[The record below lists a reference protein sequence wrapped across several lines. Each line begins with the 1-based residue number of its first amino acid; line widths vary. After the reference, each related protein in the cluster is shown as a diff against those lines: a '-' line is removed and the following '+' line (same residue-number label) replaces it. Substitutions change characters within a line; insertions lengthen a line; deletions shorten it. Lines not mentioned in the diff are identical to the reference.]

1 MDNYEYLELD
11 SQGREI
17 RLMTLL
23 PGEAGEEIHVTLS
36 NVTLDPAS
44 PPSYEALSYTWGSA
58 HDTLPI
64 RILTGMMAKQAV
76 DRSQMWFQNI
86 FGSSAR
92 NRFQR
97 GSSRGVPYS
106 TLEVTRNLAV
116 ALQHLRYQHKP
127 RVLWIDAICI
137 NQQDVHE
144 RSAQVQLMGDI
155 YRSARQTTVWLGPE
169 EDDSCLAIETLDH
182 LASKYTFDW
191 STYTLLAIGENRDDI
206 ALADPDEDLPIDE
219 QQLTS
224 IKRLLER
231 PWFER
236 LWVWQEVRLARSA
249 VVVCG
254 LTFLQWDRFRS
265 ASMYLGLRGYLG
277 ILLYDKISGLIFY
290 ESGNGQAPHASL
302 FFNLWVS
309 RLCKCSDQRD
319 RIYALANISRLRPSQ
334 SPEHQPFLRPH
345 YSKDVGRVFQD
356 FVLWEIEGSHSLRGL
371 LCCDLQEA
379 LPNVPSWVPNL
390 PASIPNGNI
399 QLLSATGDTRAQALH
414 SGNGVLEVTGGF
426 VSPIGEIIDVES
438 PKEGWLDWP
447 YDDFC
452 GEIRRLAM
460 VILGSAENNIYPTG
474 IGLPEAFCR
483 TIYVNMFAD
492 SYDPIRS
499 KDPLFQDA
507 FDELSR
513 VLDQSGDKSTASNVK
528 MYLHDRELRS
538 RKLFTTS
545 DGYMGLAPMAARPG
559 DQVSVLL
566 GCPVPLV
573 LRPTD
578 DGCFEVVGYCYIHG
592 YGDGEAFFGPL
603 PAGWSRVHGKYGVC
617 FVERSTGKKQFTDP
631 RLGELPDGWQ
641 MISDNGVK
649 QRPWFFDSSTGKS
662 TRDDP
667 RKSAEAIRARGVDLR
682 IILLK

>member
-1 MDNYEYLELD
+1 MDNYEYLQLD

-23 PGEAGEEIHVTLS
+23 PGEAGEEIHLTLS

-86 FGSSAR
+86 FASSAR

-106 TLEVTRNLAV
+106 TLDVTRNLAV

-169 EDDSCLAIETLDH
+169 EDDSCLATETLDH
-182 LASKYTFDW
+182 LAAKFTVDW
-191 STYTLLAIGENRDDI
+191 RTLTVLAIGENKNDI

-249 VVVCG
+249 MVVCG
-254 LTFLQWDRFRS
+254 PTFLQWDRFRS
-265 ASMYLGLRGYLG
+265 AYFCLGLKRYLGN
-277 ILLYDKISGLIFY
+277 LLYERISGIFSY
-290 ESGNGQAPHASL
+290 QSSKEQASYPGL
-302 FFNLWVS
+302 FWNLWDS

-319 RIYALANISRLRPSQ
+319 RIYALINVSRLPRSQ
-334 SPEHQPFLRPH
+334 SPEGQSVLRPD

-356 FVLWEIEGSHSLRGL
+356 FVLWEIEGSHSLRVL
-371 LCCDLQEA
+371 LYCHLQGA

-390 PASIPNGNI
+390 PACIPNGNI
-399 QLLSATGDTRAQALH
+399 PHRSAAGDTRALALH
-414 SGNGVLEVTGGF
+414 DGNGVLEVTGAF

-438 PKEGWLDWP
+438 LEKGWMNRP
-447 YDDFC
+447 YDDYC
-452 GEIRRLAM
+452 GKIRRLAM
-460 VILGSAENNIYPTG
+460 VIMGSAENTIYPTG

-483 TIYVNMFAD
+483 TIYSNRFAD
-492 SYDPIRS
+492 SYDPILS
-499 KDPLFQDA
+499 GTPLFQDA

-513 VLDQSGDKSTASNVK
+513 VLDQSGDRSTGLDVK
-528 MYLHDRELRS
+528 TYLLES

-545 DGYMGLAPMAARPG
+545 DGYMGHAPLAARPG

-566 GCPVPLV
+566 GCPAPIV
-573 LRPTD
+573 LRPAD
-578 DGCFEVVGYCYIHG
+578 DGCFVVVGHCYIHG
-592 YGDGEAFFGPL
+592 YGEGEALFGPL
-603 PAGWSRVHGKYGVC
+603 PAGWSRVLGENGYY
-617 FVERSTGKKQFTDP
+617 FIERSTGKKQYADP
-631 RLGELPDGWQ
+631 RLGELPDGWR
-641 MISDNGVK
+641 MTSDDGDK

-662 TRDDP
+662 TWDDP
-667 RKSAEAIRARGVDLR
+667 RQSAEAIRARCVDLR
-682 IILLK
+682 TILLK

>member
-23 PGEAGEEIHVTLS
+23 PGKAGEEIHVTLR

-44 PPSYEALSYTWGSA
+44 PPSYEALSYAWGSA
-58 HDTLPI
+58 QDTLRI
-64 RILTGMMAKQAV
+64 RVATEEIAKQAV
-76 DRSQMWFQNI
+76 HRSLDWSKSTL
-86 FGSSAR
+86 GSSDR
-92 NRFQR
+92 DGFPRDSFH
-97 GSSRGVPYS
+97 GVPYS
-106 TLEVTRNLAV
+106 SLDVTRNLAV
-116 ALQHLRYQHKP
+116 ALQHLRYEREP

-144 RSAQVQLMGDI
+144 RSAQVQRMGDI

-169 EDDSCLAIETLDH
+169 EDDSCLAVEILDH
-182 LASKYTFDW
+182 VASKFTVDW
-191 STYTLLAIGENRDDI
+191 ITHTVLGIGENRDDSH
-206 ALADPDEDLPIDE
+206 LEKGLRFNT
-219 QQLTS
+219 QQLSS
-224 IKRLLER
+224 IERLLER

-254 LTFLQWDRFRS
+254 LRFLPWDQFRTACYS
-265 ASMYLGLRGYLG
+265 LGRWGYLG
-277 ILLYDKISGLIFY
+277 SLSYDKINGLSSY
-290 ESGNGQAPHASL
+290 ESSKEQASYASL
-302 FFNLWVS
+302 FFNLWES
-309 RLCKCSDQRD
+309 RLSKCSDQRD
-319 RIYALANISRLRPSQ
+319 RIYALVNISRLPRSQ
-334 SPEHQPFLRPH
+334 SPEGQPVLRPD

-356 FVLWEIEGSHSLRGL
+356 FVLWEIEGSHSLRVL
-371 LCCDLQEA
+371 LYCDLQEA

-399 QLLSATGDTRAQALH
+399 QLLSAAGDTRVQALH
-414 SGNGVLEVTGGF
+414 SGNGVLEVTGAF

-438 PKEGWLDWP
+438 PKEGWLVRP

-452 GEIRRLAM
+452 GEIRRLAKL
-460 VILGSAENNIYPTG
+460 ILGSAENNIYPTG

-483 TIYVNMFAD
+483 TIHVNYFAD
-492 SYDPIRS
+492 SYDPSVSEIQ
-499 KDPLFQDA
+499 LFQDA

-513 VLDQSGDKSTASNVK
+513 VLDRSGDKFTRSNVK
-528 MYLHDRELRS
+528 TYLLDRELRS

-545 DGYMGLAPMAARPG
+545 EGYIGVAPLAARPG

-566 GCPVPLV
+566 GCPAPIV

-578 DGCFEVVGYCYIHG
+578 DGCFVVVGHCYIYG
-592 YGDGEAFFGPL
+592 YGDGEALFGPL
-603 PAGWSRVHGKYGVC
+603 PAGWSRVRGRNGHL
-617 FVERSTGKKQFTDP
+617 FIERSTEKKQFTDP
-631 RLGELPDGWQ
+631 RLGELPVGWE
-641 MISDNGVK
+641 MISDDSVE
-649 QRPWFFDSSTGKS
+649 QRPWFVDPSTGES
-662 TRDDP
+662 TWDDP

-682 IILLK
+682 KILLK